1 MENTI
6 KIAGSV
12 IATVFIY
19 IFGEWD
25 IALQSLV
32 IVIVLDYIT
41 GLSKAFVKRRVSS
54 SIGFKGIVKKVG
66 VLALAAV
73 ATVIDR
79 LAGETGMVR
88 TLVIYYLAANEG
100 ISIIENAAAMGL
112 WVPKVLKDKL
122 KQLRG
127 DDEEGDD

>member
-112 WVPKVLKDKL
+112 WVPKILKDKL